1 MLDGEHFGSLISE
14 HFGSRLAGVGW
25 WPCSACIL
33 KHVAFNL
40 SESSSLTKRVLLHAC
55 DGICMLEIWHGSP
68 DAGLAADFWWG
79 MFFLVPDLFARDFPR
94 FRTLNHIWT
103 YYMEQPWIS
112 LPRPR
117 QGNIDYNV
125 STVCIYI
132 YTHLLD
138 LQEQYA
144 NLDSE
149 WPLFWGRELGHNPI
163 LSIFNLKRGTGCHLR
178 LLSSYIHPNWGGR
191 RQHDLRKSA
200 QTWPDHRMNVLI
212 CSCTSPGSAG
222 GSGGLGLQWLTVSV
236 NGRLTCLTWWLMV
249 VTPSPLISASVFGG
263 ASTSFYARCSSPHVS
278 FKYV

>member
-1 MLDGEHFGSLISE
+1 
-14 HFGSRLAGVGW
+14 
-25 WPCSACIL
+25 
-33 KHVAFNL
+33 
-40 SESSSLTKRVLLHAC
+40 
-55 DGICMLEIWHGSP
+55 
-68 DAGLAADFWWG
+68 
-79 MFFLVPDLFARDFPR
+79 MFFWVPDLYARDFPR

-103 YYMEQPWIS
+103 YYIEQPWIS

-125 STVCIYI
+125 STVVYNRYIYI
-132 YTHLLD
+132 YTSAGPPRTI
-138 LQEQYA
+138 YA

-149 WPLFWGRELGHNPI
+149 WPLFWVREFGHSPI

-178 LLSSYIHPNWGGR
+178 LLSSYIHPNWWGC
-191 RQHDLRKSA
+191 RQHHLRKSA

-212 CSCTSPGSAG
+212 CSCTSPGSPG

-263 ASTSFYARCSSPHVS
+263 ASTSDTSFYAHCSSCHVS